1 MPKKKIKQKIQINKP
16 QKDQTHTNTYNHLD
30 EIDQLLTE
38 LRELKKIQ
46 EPKFWEAPTPPCA
59 TECSWAKQYHDTFTI
74 PYHVFIKIRAMMN
87 SFPDREWLGYII
99 QDGDS
104 LDLFIPEQVAHTTTV
119 TNVKTPPDLDI
130 VAVIHSHHSMG
141 AFFSSMDRETVN
153 MNHPVSI
160 VVSSTSKGNSLEFKA
175 VRKLQLPCGM
185 ILQQEIDVDIEDE
198 PVDPNWLQDALSR
211 VKEPEPPKLSYI
223 VSPGFEDY
231 LHERG

>member
-38 LRELKKIQ
+38 L
-46 EPKFWEAPTPPCA
+46 EPQKQKFWEAPTPPCA

-74 PYHVFIKIRAMMN
+74 PYHVFIKIQAMMR
-87 SFPDREWLGYII
+87 SFPDREWLGYIV
-99 QDGDS
+99 QDDLGDS

-160 VVSSTSKGNSLEFKA
+160 VVSSKGNSLEFKA

-211 VKEPEPPKLSYI
+211 VKEPEPPKLSY
-223 VSPGFEDY
+223 FEDY
-231 LHERG
+231 LYQRG